1 MSNDSVFVDQ
11 FICNVCHMVPNNSV
25 LSRCCERMFCKQCIE
40 RIINRKSVCPVDNKP
55 LTARD
60 VMTVPKMVVN
70 LRNKLRVKCDN
81 YRLGCEVITT
91 VAQLKTHLCECPLSA
106 STSVTS
112 NTPRAT
118 VRALTRGSQLSDPM
132 FAKQRRSN
140 DNIAVTQQICYNKM
154 TFKYSSPLIEDR
166 EESDKLSHRLTI
178 HPLINRIHSI
188 TEVVGYKNTSFEEIR
203 YLQTNTLANFNV
215 EFKSTTTL
223 SEEWS
228 PERGQQKVSV
238 RYHSILSFE
247 WSFEEIRLIQSAK
260 NMTLAPN
267 LAIYY

>member
-81 YRLGCEVITT
+81 YRMGCEVITT
-91 VAQLKTHLCECPLSA
+91 VAQLKTHLSECRSSA
-106 STSVTS
+106 STSVIY

-118 VRALTRGSQLSDPM
+118 ASTSGSQLSDPK

-140 DNIAVTQQICYNKM
+140 DDIVVAVTQQICYNKM

-166 EESDKLSHRLTI
+166 EESDKLSHRLSI

-188 TEVVGYKNTSFEEIR
+188 TEINGYEHTFNKICFIRTKN
-203 YLQTNTLANFNV
+203 
-215 EFKSTTTL
+215 
-223 SEEWS
+223 
-228 PERGQQKVSV
+228 
-238 RYHSILSFE
+238 
-247 WSFEEIRLIQSAK
+247 LIYK
-260 NMTLAPN
+260 
-267 LAIYY
+267 